1 MDIKPLTVEE
11 IAIIERM
18 ADLMEE
24 GSQGMR
30 QITGQYFDL
39 HGDGVCAIGA
49 CLRAVGVEP
58 MPSDHILVNH
68 ALNVLTWPL
77 VEYPTSANRWT
88 NWMGEYV
95 PVMDAI
101 IMLNDVAGWNFEKI
115 ILWLRRVASQE
126 VAS

>member
-1 MDIKPLTVEE
+1 MDIKPLTAEE
-11 IAIIERM
+11 VAIINRM
-18 ADLMEE
+18 ADLMEQ

-49 CLRAVGVEP
+49 CLRAAGVKSA
-58 MPSDHILVNH
+58 PSDNILVNH
-68 ALNVLTWPL
+68 ALGVATWPR
-77 VEYPTSANRWT
+77 VEYPTNVQRWT

-101 IMLNDVAGWNFEKI
+101 IMLNDVAGWNFSRI
-115 ILWLRRVASQE
+115 IDWLRRVASQE